1 MSGIESGMM
10 RQPQQFNRAPAPSG
24 YKAGLGRGATGFT
37 TRSDIGPARAAAPEH
52 GSCAATDRQNALDSG
67 AFKNSGGASQQHA
80 GNTAS
85 FGSAPA
91 GYKAGAGRGAAGMI
105 GADKE
110 DMEAMKK
117 GGSSDDAVAND
128 SNFDEW
134 QGSTIGLFDDAVYE
148 DDDREADDT
157 YEMIDDRMDE
167 RRKRRR
173 EDKYKEALA
182 EIHKKT
188 PKIQEQFSSLKR
200 ELESVSTEEWE
211 AIPDLGERGKAD
223 NSREKF
229 TPVPDHIL
237 AGNMD
242 QGASNMMSS
251 REQKTGGI
259 ATPAGWSTP
268 GGWNT
273 PGGMGTPGG
282 FATPGGGAAT
292 PSGMWTP
299 SGYTTV
305 SDLTVTGAGRTD
317 IMRLKLDRMGDSVG
331 GQTVVD
337 PKGYLTDLNSMK
349 VSSDADIADIK
360 KSRLL
365 LESVTHTNPGHA
377 PGWVAAARLEEVAG
391 KLVQARSLINTGC
404 KKCPKYEDVWI
415 EAARL
420 HNKQSAKAILANAV
434 EQLPHSIKI
443 WLRAADMEDDIISKI
458 SVVKRALELT
468 PNSVRLWKTLVEMV
482 NEEDARVLLGR
493 AVECCPLAT
502 DLWLALARLET
513 YENARKV
520 LNRAREK
527 LPAEPAIWMTAAQLE
542 EANGNDKVVDRI
554 VQRALQTLSKYEVNM
569 DREAWLKEAEKSEQ
583 TGMVATCQAV
593 VRHSIGLDVEPQD
606 RKKLW
611 MDDAETSIQRGRIE
625 TARAIYA
632 HALTVFPGK
641 KSVWLKAAF
650 LEKNHGSRETLDG
663 LLRKATLRCPQAEVL
678 WLMAAKEKW
687 LAGDVNAA
695 REILQEAYASNTESE
710 EIWLAAVKLENENN
724 EPERAK
730 MLLARARE
738 RATDKPRVWMKSA
751 KLEREQGRRDQEKE
765 ILDEGLS
772 RFGTYDKLWLML
784 GQYWEDKEDFLQAKQ
799 KYVQG
804 IKACA
809 DCVALWLSLV
819 RLELDGKVPNGSVN
833 TARAILEKARLQN
846 ASQETL
852 WLKAIQVEVTAG
864 NDKIASQLLSKGISD
879 CPKSGLLWAQAIQLE
894 PRAQRKSKSVD
905 ALKRCENDPIVI
917 ATVAKL
923 FWDDRKI
930 DKARAWFNR
939 AVTLNSDYGD
949 NWGMY
954 YKFELQHG
962 DEDKRKAIEKRC
974 VDAEPTHG
982 PLWCS
987 VAKAQENHKLTK
999 IAILKKVVTLL
1010 AEKE

>member
-1 MSGIESGMM
+1 MSGYDSGLIA
-10 RQPQQFNRAPAPSG
+10 RGPTQHLAAPAPTN

-52 GSCAATDRQNALDSG
+52 GSRAATDRQNREM
-67 AFKNSGGASQQHA
+67 QQVPDPA
-80 GNTAS
+80 AVNTAN
-85 FGSAPA
+85 FGQAPA
-91 GYKAGAGRGAAGMI
+91 GYRAGAGRGASAVMV
-105 GADKE
+105 DKDDQKALKAETKAE
-110 DMEAMKK
+110 D
-117 GGSSDDAVAND
+117 GSAND

-134 QGSTIGLFDDAVYE
+134 QGSTMGMFDDAVYE
-148 DDDREADDT
+148 EDDREADDT
-157 YEMIDDRMDE
+157 YEMIDMRMDE

-200 ELESVSTEEWE
+200 ELDSVSHEEWE
-211 AIPDLGERGKAD
+211 AIPDLGERGKAEAR
-223 NSREKF
+223 NEKF

-237 AGNMD
+237 ADGLS
-242 QGASNMMSS
+242 QGASNMMNS
-251 REQKTGGI
+251 REQRTGGI

-268 GGWNT
+268 HGWAT
-273 PGGMGTPGG
+273 PGGMATPGG
-282 FATPGGGAAT
+282 FQTPGGGMAT

-305 SDLTVTGAGRTD
+305 SDLTQTGAGRTD

-337 PKGYLTDLNSMK
+337 PKGYLTDLNSLK

-360 KSRLL
+360 KSRML
-365 LESVTHTNPGHA
+365 LESVIQTNPGHA
-377 PGWVAAARLEEVAG
+377 PGWIAAARLEEVAG
-391 KLVQARSLINTGC
+391 KLVQARSLINQGT
-404 KKCPKYEDVWI
+404 KKCPKSEDVWI

-443 WLRAADMEDDIISKI
+443 WLRAADMEDDMPAKI
-458 SVVKRALELT
+458 TVVKRALELT
-468 PNSVRLWKTLVEMV
+468 PNSVRLWKTLVEMA

-493 AVECCPLAT
+493 AVECCPLSC

-527 LPAEPAIWMTAAQLE
+527 LPAEPAIWMTASQLE

-554 VQRALQTLSKYEVNM
+554 VQRALQTLGKYEVNM
-569 DREAWLKEAEKSEQ
+569 DREAWIKEAEKAEEN
-583 TGMVATCQAV
+583 GMVATCQAV
-593 VRHSIGLDVEPQD
+593 VRHSIGLGVEPQD

-611 MDDAETSIQRGRIE
+611 MDDAESSIQRGRIE

-650 LEKNHGSRETLDG
+650 LEKNHGSRETVDG
-663 LLRKATLRCPQAEVL
+663 LLRRATLRCPQAEVL

-695 REILQEAYASNTESE
+695 REILQEAFASNTDSE

-765 ILDEGLS
+765 ILDEGLR
-772 RFGTYDKLWLML
+772 RFPTYDKLWLML
-784 GQYWEDKEDFLQAKQ
+784 GQYQEDHDDFLGAKAR
-799 KYVQG
+799 YVSG
-804 IKACA
+804 IKASPE
-809 DCVALWLSLV
+809 CVPLWLSLV
-819 RLELDGKVPNGSVN
+819 RLELSGKVPGGGVN
-833 TARAILEKARLQN
+833 TARAILEKARLKN
-846 ASQETL
+846 PGQEML
-852 WLKAIQVEVTAG
+852 WLRAVQVEVEAG
-864 NDKIASQLLSKGISD
+864 NEKIASQLLAKGLSE
-879 CPKSGLLWAQAIQLE
+879 CAKSGLLWAEAIKLE
-894 PRAQRKSKSVD
+894 PRAQRKSKSVRFPHRRD
-905 ALKRCENDPIVI
+905 FI
-917 ATVAKL
+917 
-923 FWDDRKI
+923 
-930 DKARAWFNR
+930 
-939 AVTLNSDYGD
+939 
-949 NWGMY
+949 
-954 YKFELQHG
+954 
-962 DEDKRKAIEKRC
+962 
-974 VDAEPTHG
+974 
-982 PLWCS
+982 
-987 VAKAQENHKLTK
+987 
-999 IAILKKVVTLL
+999 
-1010 AEKE
+1010 

>member
-1 MSGIESGMM
+1 MDSGMM
-10 RQPQQFNRAPAPSG
+10 RQPANYNRAPAPSG

-52 GSCAATDRQNALDSG
+52 GSRAATDRQNALNNNASSG
-67 AFKNSGGASQQHA
+67 LAQKTEF
-80 GNTAS
+80 GN
-85 FGSAPA
+85 APA
-91 GYKAGAGRGAAGMI
+91 GYRAGAGRGAAAMI
-105 GADKE
+105 GGDKE
-110 DMEAMKK
+110 DQQAAKS
-117 GGSSDDAVAND
+117 GGKEDAVAND

-157 YEMIDDRMDE
+157 YEMIDMRMDE

-173 EDKYKEALA
+173 EDKFKEALA

-251 REQKTGGI
+251 REQRTGGI

-268 GGWNT
+268 GGWAT
-273 PGGMGTPGG
+273 PGGMATPGG
-282 FATPGGGAAT
+282 FQTPGGGMAT

-305 SDLTVTGAGRTD
+305 SDLTQTGAGRTD

-365 LESVTHTNPGHA
+365 LDSVIHTNPGHA
-377 PGWVAAARLEEVAG
+377 PGWIAAARLEEVAG
-391 KLVQARSLINTGC
+391 KLVQARTLINTGC
-404 KKCPKYEDVWI
+404 KKCPKSEDVWI

-443 WLRAADMEDDIISKI
+443 WLRAADMEDDMVAKI
-458 SVVKRALELT
+458 TVVKRALELT

-493 AVECCPLAT
+493 AVECCPLSV

-527 LPAEPAIWMTAAQLE
+527 LPAEPAIWMTASELE
-542 EANGNDKVVDRI
+542 EANGNEKVVDRI

-569 DREAWLKEAEKSEQ
+569 DREAWLKEAEKAEQ

-611 MDDAETSIQRGRIE
+611 MDDAESSIQRGRIE

-687 LAGDVNAA
+687 LAGDVKAA

-710 EIWLAAVKLENENN
+710 EIWLAAVKLENEND

-765 ILDEGLS
+765 ILDEGLQ
-772 RFGTYDKLWLML
+772 RFADYDKLWLML
-784 GQYWEDKEDFLQAKQ
+784 GQYMEDQQDFLGAKQ

-804 IKACA
+804 IKACPE
-809 DCVALWLSLV
+809 CVALWLSLV
-819 RLELDGKVPNGSVN
+819 RLELDGKVPGGGVN
-833 TARAILEKARLQN
+833 TARAILEKARLKN
-846 ASQETL
+846 TGQETL
-852 WLKAIQVEVTAG
+852 WHKAVQVEVKAG
-864 NDKIASQLLSKGISD
+864 NDKIASQLLAKGISD
-879 CPKSGLLWAQAIQLE
+879 CPKSGLLWAQAIAME
-894 PRAQRKSKSVD
+894 PRAQRKAKSVD

-923 FWDDRKI
+923 FWDDRKLE
-930 DKARAWFNR
+930 KARAWFNR
-939 AVTLNSDYGD
+939 AVTLNTDYGD
-949 NWGMY
+949 NWAMY
-954 YKFELQHG
+954 YKFELAHG
-962 DEDKRKAIEKRC
+962 DEDKRKAVEKRC
-974 VDAEPTHG
+974 LDAEPTHG
-982 PLWCS
+982 PLWCGVS
-987 VAKAQENHKLTK
+987 KAPESFKLTK
-999 IAILKKVVTLL
+999 IQILKKVAALL
-1010 AEKE
+1010 DD

>member
-1 MSGIESGMM
+1 MSGRRSSTAS
-10 RQPQQFNRAPAPSG
+10 R
-24 YKAGLGRGATGFT
+24 KAAE
-37 TRSDIGPARAAAPEH
+37 PARSAQSG
-52 GSCAATDRQNALDSG
+52 GSRAATDRQNALDSG